1 MKKLFIL
8 VLCVFAASFYDTSF
22 ALSFGDTN
30 PGAVNMMKY
39 YPQRSPY
46 GARRYNQNRLPYVYS
61 PQQARYYGINVANP
75 NNQYRQYGLYQQNYS
90 QKTNEY
96 GMW

>member
-8 VLCVFAASFYDTSF
+8 VLCVFAASLYDTSF
-22 ALSFGDTN
+22 AFSFGGTN

-90 QKTNEY
+90 QKTSEY

>member
-1 MKKLFIL
+1 MAFSLPE
-8 VLCVFAASFYDTSF
+8 A
-22 ALSFGDTN
+22 N
-30 PGAVNMMKY
+30 PAAVNMMRY

-90 QKTNEY
+90 RTNDGY